1 MAVNDFRLEL
11 LTDKTEREVEEL
23 LHQYEYV
30 ASDHNLDRGLILS
43 LLRENEIANILHLR
57 ENGFCRVLTE
67 NGKVLGLIA
76 AEKSAWDTEHFGFG
90 VGRIRNIVV
99 SPTLDMKKTL
109 LAREAVMKACL
120 SWMKHEKV
128 KCVLTRVD
136 LDDVLDIITY
146 EQNGFQLADMLLTF
160 YLNVSLSST
169 VKNPESKGSIKVRS
183 FQKGDDVALMQI
195 ARTAF
200 RNDHFHRDSRFPRFK
215 SDELFAKWAHNS
227 CQGAADHVIVA
238 TMENERVI
246 GFIAC
251 KIEKLEK
258 SNYGVIDLV
267 AVSPQHQ
274 GKGVGTILT
283 TEAINWFADRVETV
297 FVGTQANNKASIR
310 TYEKVGFRLF
320 NTELTFH
327 KWLELDAKAQ

>member
-11 LTDKTEREVEEL
+11 LTDKTERDVEEL
-23 LHQYEYV
+23 LRHYEYA
-30 ASDHNLDRGLILS
+30 ASNQDLDRGLILS
-43 LLRENEIANILHLR
+43 LLREKEIANILHLR
-57 ENGFCRVLTE
+57 ENGFCRVLTQ
-67 NGKVLGLIA
+67 NGRVLGLLA

-90 VGRIRNIVV
+90 VGRIRNFFV
-99 SPTLDMKKTL
+99 SPVLDLKKTL
-109 LAREAVMKACL
+109 TANEALVKACL

-136 LDDVLDIITY
+136 LDDALDIETY
-146 EQNGFQLADMLLTF
+146 QQNGFQLADVLITF
-160 YLNVSLSST
+160 YLNVSLPSA
-169 VKNPESKGSIKVRS
+169 VKNPKLEGPIKVRP
-183 FQKGDDVALMQI
+183 FQKGDDAALMQI
-195 ARTAF
+195 ARAVF
-200 RNDHFHRDSRFPRFK
+200 RNDHFHRDSRFPQPK
-215 SDELFAKWAHNS
+215 SDELFVKWTYNS
-227 CQGAADHVIVA
+227 CQGAADHVLVA
-238 TMENERVI
+238 ATENEKPI
-246 GFIAC
+246 GFITC
-251 KIEKLEK
+251 KIEELGK

-283 TEAINWFADRVETV
+283 REAINWFADRVDTV

-327 KWLELDAKAQ
+327 KWL